1 MRIFMFK
8 ISLKKVIFTITLLL
22 CVFPVFFRGH
32 IFISQEGYLLLKRT
46 PEKHTDIGE
55 DTPYYVYDA
64 VINGNS
70 ISILSESLYSPM
82 KITSE
87 KLGDLEI
94 AILADLKDGVKK
106 VQKSES
112 FYRVEES
119 KYSKRQINL
128 LYKYFDYYFS
138 ENRVLTIPYYGYRQ
152 QRSLFGGYQ
161 ERTVIYLRFFI
172 SVGLL
177 IFIFLKY
184 GKLDAKR
191 KNAMKHIFVVL
202 GVLIA
207 LYLSY
212 GEIVTIL

>member
-1 MRIFMFK
+1 MFK
-8 ISLKKVIFTITLLL
+8 SFFAKVIFIIALFL

-46 PEKHTDIGE
+46 PEKHMDIVE
-55 DTPYYVYDA
+55 DIPYYVYDA
-64 VINGNS
+64 VVNGNS
-70 ISILSESLYSPM
+70 ISILSGNLYSPM

-94 AILADLKDGVKK
+94 SILADLKDGVKK
-106 VQKSES
+106 IQESES
-112 FYRVEES
+112 FYRVDES

-152 QRSLFGGYQ
+152 QKSLFGGYQ
-161 ERTVIYLRFFI
+161 ERTVIYLRFLI
-172 SVGLL
+172 SFGLL
-177 IFIFLKY
+177 TFVFLKY
-184 GKLDAKR
+184 KKFDAEG
-191 KNAMKHIFVVL
+191 KNAVKYIFIAL
-202 GVLIA
+202 GILLA

-212 GEIVTIL
+212 VEIVTIL